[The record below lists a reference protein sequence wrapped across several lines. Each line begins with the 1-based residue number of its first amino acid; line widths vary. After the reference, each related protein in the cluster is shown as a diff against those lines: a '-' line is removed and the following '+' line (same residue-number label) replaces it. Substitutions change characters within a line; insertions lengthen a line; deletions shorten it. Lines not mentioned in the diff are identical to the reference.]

1 MPGWNRPGHYGGGV
15 EDVEDLVAAA
25 RAGDAM
31 AWKALVD
38 GHAGLVWGVIRG
50 FRFDDD
56 TARDVFQTVWLRLA
70 EHLDRI
76 REPGKVPGWLARTA
90 RNECVGV
97 TRHRARVVPA
107 GDPTGSLGSGLP
119 SGGAGG
125 VGGAGGSV
133 VITLAGPSPA
143 DEPGAGLERAE
154 ERRAVVAAFARLGQ
168 RCQELLRLLVAD
180 PPVSYEAISQ
190 VLGIPVGSIGPT
202 RARCL
207 ASLRATPEISRI
219 SAGLRSS

>member
-1 MPGWNRPGHYGGGV
+1 M
-15 EDVEDLVAAA
+15 AAA
-25 RAGDAM
+25 RAGDAV

-56 TARDVFQTVWLRLA
+56 TARDVFQTTWLRLA

-76 REPGKVPGWLARTA
+76 REPAKVPGWLARTA

-107 GDPTGSLGSGLP
+107 DDPTDLRAAGP
-119 SGGAGG
+119 TAAGG
-125 VGGAGGSV
+125 VGGGSV
-133 VITLAGPSPA
+133 VITLAGQPGVA
-143 DEPGAGLERAE
+143 DEPGADLERAE
-154 ERRAVVAAFARLGQ
+154 ERRAVVAGFARLGQ

-190 VLGIPVGSIGPT
+190 TLGIPIGSIGPT

-219 SAGLRSS
+219 SGGLRSS